1 MHERRE
7 NMNLADNLKKIRK
20 EHHLSQEQLAEQLG
34 VSRQSV
40 SKWESNLA
48 YPEMDKVLQL
58 CKLFDL
64 NMDELLNQ
72 DIKEVSDNKQAKI
85 NMNKYIDDFLEYVTK
100 TIDMFTS
107 MSWKEKLK
115 CLFEQFVILLSMI
128 IIFAIIGSVFDS
140 ILWNLSDVI
149 SSRIFELI
157 LSILR
162 VIYLIICLIL
172 GVILE
177 LHIFK
182 VRYLDYY
189 TIIKEDSKKKSLE
202 KEGEEVSS
210 KNLFN
215 EEGKIV
221 YQQKSQKIII
231 RDPNHASYKFIDGLL
246 KCFLLGMKVM
256 VAFLAC
262 IACFSFIFLAICLV
276 LSFLFV
282 KTGLTFIGAILI
294 IIPSIIINL
303 IVLTILYHFIISKK
317 NKKMRLAISFV
328 ISLFVI
334 GIGTG
339 LMMLSFTKYD
349 IEDDVNSSSYM
360 ETEKVI
366 PMTDN
371 LYIHDNY
378 YPIEYV
384 ESPFNDLKILIRH
397 SNYYQPDI
405 YHHDNMISF
414 HLNTKDSNRMDM
426 VRKIMEDLNEKK
438 LVNYTNYKIT
448 IYTSKENM
456 EKLEANKITYQQQQ
470 EQKEKEKLYDEIN
483 SLHAELSEKEM
494 EIDSLKSQLDFYERE
509 EEEE

>member
-20 EHHLSQEQLAEQLG
+20 EHHLSQEQLAEKLG

>member
-1 MHERRE
+1 
-7 NMNLADNLKKIRK
+7 MNLADNLKKIRK
-20 EHHLSQEQLAEQLG
+20 EHHLSQEQLAEKLG

-85 NMNKYIDDFLEYVTK
+85 NINKYIDDFLEYVTK

-115 CLFEQFVILLSMI
+115 CLLEQFVIILSMI

-157 LSILR
+157 LSLLR
-162 VIYLIICLIL
+162 VIYLIICFIL

>member
-1 MHERRE
+1 
-7 NMNLADNLKKIRK
+7 MNLADNLKKIRK
-20 EHHLSQEQLAEQLG
+20 EHHLSQEQLAEKLG

-85 NMNKYIDDFLEYVTK
+85 NINKYIDDFLEYVTK

-115 CLFEQFVILLSMI
+115 CLLEQFVIILSMI

-157 LSILR
+157 LSLLR
-162 VIYLIICLIL
+162 VIYLIICFIL

-470 EQKEKEKLYDEIN
+470 EQKEKEQLYDEIN

>member
-1 MHERRE
+1 
-7 NMNLADNLKKIRK
+7 MNLADNLKKIRK
-20 EHHLSQEQLAEQLG
+20 EHHLSQEQLAEKLG

-85 NMNKYIDDFLEYVTK
+85 NINKYIDDFLEYVTK
-100 TIDMFTS
+100 TIDMFSS

-115 CLFEQFVILLSMI
+115 CLLEQFVIILSMI

-140 ILWNLSDVI
+140 ILWNLSDVL

-157 LSILR
+157 HYLLR
-162 VIYLIICLIL
+162 SIYLIICFIL

-202 KEGEEVSS
+202 KEGDEASS
-210 KNLFN
+210 KKLSN

-246 KCFLLGMKVM
+246 KCFLLGMKIM

-262 IACFSFIFLAICLV
+262 MACCFLIFLAICLV

-294 IIPSIIINL
+294 LIPSIIINL

-328 ISLFVI
+328 ISLFMI

-339 LMMLSFTKYD
+339 LMFLSFTNYD

-371 LYIHDNY
+371 LYIHDSY
-378 YPIEYV
+378 YSVEYV
-384 ESPFNDLKILIRH
+384 ESPFNDLKIMIRH

-426 VRKIMEDLNEKK
+426 VRRIIEDLNEKK

-448 IYTSKENM
+448 IYTSKENI

-470 EQKEKEKLYDEIN
+470 EQEEKEKLYDEIN
-483 SLHAELSEKEM
+483 SLHEELSEKEM
-494 EIDSLKSQLDFYERE
+494 EIDSLKSQLDSYERE

>member
-1 MHERRE
+1 
-7 NMNLADNLKKIRK
+7 MNLADNLKKIRK
-20 EHHLSQEQLAEQLG
+20 EHHLSQEQLAEKLG

-448 IYTSKENM
+448 VYTSKENM

>member
-1 MHERRE
+1 
-7 NMNLADNLKKIRK
+7 MNLADNLKKIRK
-20 EHHLSQEQLAEQLG
+20 EHHLSQEQLAEKLG

-85 NMNKYIDDFLEYVTK
+85 NINKYIDDFLEYVTK

-115 CLFEQFVILLSMI
+115 CLLEQFVIILSMI

-157 LSILR
+157 LSLLR
-162 VIYLIICLIL
+162 VIYLIICFIL

-202 KEGEEVSS
+202 KEGEEASS
-210 KNLFN
+210 KNLSN

-246 KCFLLGMKVM
+246 KCFLLGMKIM

-282 KTGLTFIGAILI
+282 KTGLTFIGTILI
-294 IIPSIIINL
+294 LIPSIIINL

-328 ISLFVI
+328 ISLFMI

-339 LMMLSFTKYD
+339 LMFLSFTNYD

-509 EEEE
+509 EEE

>member
-1 MHERRE
+1 
-7 NMNLADNLKKIRK
+7 MNLADNLKKIRK
-20 EHHLSQEQLAEQLG
+20 EHHLSQEQLAEKLG

-189 TIIKEDSKKKSLE
+189 TIIKEDSKKKSL
-202 KEGEEVSS
+202 EGEEVSS

>member
-1 MHERRE
+1 
-7 NMNLADNLKKIRK
+7 MNLADNLKKIRK
-20 EHHLSQEQLAEQLG
+20 EHHLSQEQLAEKLG

-246 KCFLLGMKVM
+246 KQE
-256 VAFLAC
+256 
-262 IACFSFIFLAICLV
+262 
-276 LSFLFV
+276 
-282 KTGLTFIGAILI
+282 
-294 IIPSIIINL
+294 
-303 IVLTILYHFIISKK
+303 
-317 NKKMRLAISFV
+317 
-328 ISLFVI
+328 SL
-334 GIGTG
+334 
-339 LMMLSFTKYD
+339 
-349 IEDDVNSSSYM
+349 
-360 ETEKVI
+360 
-366 PMTDN
+366 
-371 LYIHDNY
+371 
-378 YPIEYV
+378 
-384 ESPFNDLKILIRH
+384 R
-397 SNYYQPDI
+397 
-405 YHHDNMISF
+405 
-414 HLNTKDSNRMDM
+414 
-426 VRKIMEDLNEKK
+426 
-438 LVNYTNYKIT
+438 
-448 IYTSKENM
+448 
-456 EKLEANKITYQQQQ
+456 
-470 EQKEKEKLYDEIN
+470 
-483 SLHAELSEKEM
+483 
-494 EIDSLKSQLDFYERE
+494 
-509 EEEE
+509 